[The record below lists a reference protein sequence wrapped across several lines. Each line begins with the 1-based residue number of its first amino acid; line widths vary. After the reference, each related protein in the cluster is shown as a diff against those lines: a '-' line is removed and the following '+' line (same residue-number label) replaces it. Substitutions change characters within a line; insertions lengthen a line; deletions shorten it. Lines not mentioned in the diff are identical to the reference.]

1 MPRRQRTQC
10 EPLSIRL
17 PFGDSAE
24 FERLAEAFG
33 VTVPTILREFV
44 MQVTRCDPDLL
55 ADWAATWYGA
65 GHPMPDNR
73 AADPDPPYRRTGV
86 HVPTYH
92 DAVAAPPQVA
102 TATAPGRS
110 DYVVSGNSF
119 DSLTLSG
126 RDGAVITNNPARSH
140 QAAVSGW
147 QDALRQAVVT
157 EVQRLGMELSD
168 DLMTELDHRIEQ
180 NMRDFGG
187 RLDRAPNAPL
197 PSAELAAQ
205 SMVAHWAASFGT
217 SHDDMQEAF

>member
-168 DLMTELDHRIEQ
+168 DLMTELDHRIEHAEERAAVCGGLLPRPD
-180 NMRDFGG
+180 RDRPQWEPDQRRRPARRAGAAG
-187 RLDRAPNAPL
+187 LDF
-197 PSAELAAQ
+197 S
-205 SMVAHWAASFGT
+205 
-217 SHDDMQEAF
+217 DDG